1 MRLGQKL
8 ILGAAAG
15 AGVVWAGKQLLRAH
29 RRIELADRVVVI
41 TGSST
46 GHGLVAARLAAR
58 KGARLVLA
66 AREAETLNAA
76 RDELARDTDAE
87 ILAVPTDVSDPSQ
100 CDHLIKTTLTR
111 LGPIDVL
118 VNNAGIINVGP
129 VETQTL
135 DDFRT
140 VLATNF
146 WGAVHCTLAVLPA
159 MRARGFG
166 RIANIIS
173 VGGLMPVPHL
183 AAYTASK
190 YALAGFTKA
199 LRLEL
204 ARDGVLMTGVYP
216 PTMRTGGHTHAWFK
230 GNHVAEYAWFGAGDS
245 IPLLS
250 VSAETVAAALWQ
262 AVCDGDAEARVG
274 WQNWLAPL
282 ESLMPNVAAEALA
295 LLNRAIPRAAE
306 DHTSQVAL
314 QGHELTGRVPDLLR
328 RMVPEEARPDGVA

>member
-15 AGVVWAGKQLLRAH
+15 VGAVWAGKQWLHAQ

-58 KGARLVLA
+58 QGARLVLA
-66 AREAETLNAA
+66 ARDAETLSAA
-76 RDELARDTDAE
+76 RDELARETGAE
-87 ILAVPTDVSDPSQ
+87 VLAVPTDVSDPSQ
-100 CDHLIKTTLTR
+100 CNHLIESTLTR

-146 WGAVHCTLAVLPA
+146 WGAVQCTLAALPA

-166 RIANIIS
+166 RIANVIS

-204 ARDGVLMTGVYP
+204 ARDGILMTGVYP

-230 GNHVAEYAWFGAGDS
+230 GAHAAEYAWFGAGDS

-250 VSAETVAAALWQ
+250 VSAETVASALWR

-282 ESLMPNVAAEALA
+282 ESLMPNVTAEALA
-295 LLNRAIPRAAE
+295 LLNRAIPRGDDHPAA
-306 DHTSQVAL
+306 HVAI
-314 QGHELTGRVPDLLR
+314 QGQSLTGRIPDLLQR
-328 RMVPEEARPDGVA
+328 AVPEATRPDGVA